1 MMGPLPVENAESS
14 QRAAAAAEAAG
25 LTVVD
30 LRHEALRSVFNDIG
44 AVVYFL
50 RKVFWTVPDFTV
62 DRYRRQLAELH
73 DKIQAEGP
81 FVAHAHRFLI
91 EARKPSNWIMGLGKA
106 EVHRSVSTLQ
116 QPLHPPATPGRSA
129 LVKLADRILALG
141 PGRLRVGIDRFTAA
155 GKTSFN
161 SPNRSAVPDVPR
173 CGRAST
179 TSRSRGETGISTT
192 ESRARATTAT
202 HTTTPP

>member
-1 MMGPLPVENAESS
+1 MGPLPVENAESS

-30 LRHEALRSVFNDIG
+30 LRHEALRAVFNDIG

-91 EARKPSNWIMGLGKA
+91 EARKP
-106 EVHRSVSTLQ
+106 
-116 QPLHPPATPGRSA
+116 
-129 LVKLADRILALG
+129 
-141 PGRLRVGIDRFTAA
+141 
-155 GKTSFN
+155 
-161 SPNRSAVPDVPR
+161 
-173 CGRAST
+173 
-179 TSRSRGETGISTT
+179 
-192 ESRARATTAT
+192 
-202 HTTTPP
+202 

>member
-1 MMGPLPVENAESS
+1 MAKTSAALDIQTGGGEVLAQIPHPPTVLVATESWPPNAEIARRNLRSVGASMVEVAAGTDLPFDAGSFDLVVSRHPTVTPWDGITRVLRPGGTYPSQGVDAGSNRELSEAMMGPLPVENGDSS
-14 QRAAAAAEAAG
+14 RRAAAAAEAAG

-30 LRHEALRSVFNDIG
+30 LRHEALRAVFNDIG

-91 EARKPSNWIMGLGKA
+91 EARKP
-106 EVHRSVSTLQ
+106 
-116 QPLHPPATPGRSA
+116 
-129 LVKLADRILALG
+129 
-141 PGRLRVGIDRFTAA
+141 
-155 GKTSFN
+155 
-161 SPNRSAVPDVPR
+161 
-173 CGRAST
+173 
-179 TSRSRGETGISTT
+179 
-192 ESRARATTAT
+192 
-202 HTTTPP
+202 

>member
-1 MMGPLPVENAESS
+1 MGLNRTGPTAWGTYLSQGVGAGSNRELSEAMMDPLPVENGDSS
-14 QRAAAAAEAAG
+14 RRAAAAAEAAG

-30 LRHEALRSVFNDIG
+30 LRHEALRAVFNDIG

-91 EARKPSNWIMGLGKA
+91 EARKP
-106 EVHRSVSTLQ
+106 
-116 QPLHPPATPGRSA
+116 
-129 LVKLADRILALG
+129 
-141 PGRLRVGIDRFTAA
+141 
-155 GKTSFN
+155 
-161 SPNRSAVPDVPR
+161 
-173 CGRAST
+173 
-179 TSRSRGETGISTT
+179 
-192 ESRARATTAT
+192 
-202 HTTTPP
+202 